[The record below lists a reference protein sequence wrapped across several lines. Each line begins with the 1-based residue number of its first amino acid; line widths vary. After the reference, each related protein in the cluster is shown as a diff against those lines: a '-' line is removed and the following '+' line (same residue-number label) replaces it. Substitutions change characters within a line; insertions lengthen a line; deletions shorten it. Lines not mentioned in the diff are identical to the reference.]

1 MRRSLRWVIGG
12 VVLLLLVI
20 TGGTYFY
27 IHVVEGPAPKKL
39 SLESTPNATAPS
51 TSASASSNGSAGSAT
66 SGDLSGTWQPTSDS
80 QVGYRVNEVLFGQKN
95 TAVGRTNK
103 VTGTMVIDGTTVKA
117 VDLKVDMATVTSD
130 ESRRDNQFRG
140 RVMDVSSFPTATF
153 KLTKPI
159 ALASVPADG
168 STVSATATG
177 DLTLHGTTKPV
188 TVDLKAKRTGNTV
201 AINGT
206 IPVTFADWGIPNPSN
221 GPITTEDH
229 GQLELLVVFSKG

>member
-1 MRRSLRWVIGG
+1 MAFG
-12 VVLLLLVI
+12 VDSRLSFL
-20 TGGTYFY
+20 
-27 IHVVEGPAPKKL
+27 GPAPKKR

-188 TVDLKAKRTGNTV
+188 TVDLKAKRTGNTGCSRSRP
-201 AINGT
+201 APT
-206 IPVTFADWGIPNPSN
+206 P
-221 GPITTEDH
+221 GPP
-229 GQLELLVVFSKG
+229 GPGP